1 MSNKKW
7 DKQNY
12 DWKKLQVFFK
22 DYLFI
27 HIHKTG
33 GSSVKNFLSP
43 GHGNLISHM
52 TVESIINEI
61 GIEKFNEFKSFCVVR
76 NPYDLMVSQ
85 YSYRVETKRIKKMSF
100 NKYILNKHF
109 SHIPPQVEYLKY
121 NNEIYCNDILRY
133 ENLVDDVDKFITK
146 NNINLNIYNF
156 PHSRKSKRK
165 EYKEYFTNKEVLDI
179 VNEYY
184 KEDFE
189 TFNYKKIEL

>member
-1 MSNKKW
+1 MSDKKW
-7 DKQNY
+7 YKQNY
-12 DWKKLQVFFK
+12 DWKKLQVFFN
-22 DYLFI
+22 DFLFI

-33 GSSVKNFLSP
+33 GSSIKNFFSP

-52 TVESIINEI
+52 TVKSIINEI
-61 GIEKFNEFKSFCVVR
+61 GIEKFKEFKSFCVVR
-76 NPYDLMVSQ
+76 NPYDLIVSH
-85 YSYRVETKRIKKMSF
+85 YSYRVQSNRIKKMNF
-100 NKYILNKHF
+100 NNFILNKHF

-133 ENLVDDVDKFITK
+133 ENLVEDVNKFINE
-146 NNINLNIYNF
+146 NNINLNISNF

-165 EYKEYFTNKEVLDI
+165 NYKEYFTNKEVLDI

-184 KEDFE
+184 KEDLE